1 MAGHGMRKKKDAVL
15 NIRISSDVKDESA
28 KILKELGLDHSK
40 AINIF
45 LHQVVMQNGIPFDVA
60 LTKDKT

>member
-1 MAGHGMRKKKDAVL
+1 MRKKKDAVL

-45 LHQVVMQNGIPFDVA
+45 LHQVIMQKGIPFEMTVKKED
-60 LTKDKT
+60 